1 MCQLVELGQ
10 YQRHDNENQSKQVVI
25 PEPKVLKNNKLEN
38 KYILLDHRVDQNKSH
53 TQYNKVTSD
62 AMIKLCFDS
71 CFNLMI

>member
-1 MCQLVELGQ
+1 M
-10 YQRHDNENQSKQVVI
+10 I

-38 KYILLDHRVDQNKSH
+38 KYILLDHRVDQKKSH